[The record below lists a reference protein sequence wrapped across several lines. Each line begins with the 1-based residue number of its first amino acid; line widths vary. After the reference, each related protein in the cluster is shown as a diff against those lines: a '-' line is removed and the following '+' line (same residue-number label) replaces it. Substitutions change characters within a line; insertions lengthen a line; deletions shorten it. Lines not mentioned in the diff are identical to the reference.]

1 MYTKESSWNPDE
13 IIDTRKLQLF
23 CLKEFM
29 QALGYT
35 YVEYA
40 SDGSRF
46 ESVKPYNNKGRSVI
60 GVSKAINLYNNNS
73 VKCIFGK
80 PPAQLSIWSFDDYRV
95 AKAKASR
102 ILRAIKLQYCKQ
114 TKQIL
119 VQDHRVVFTLES
131 YKNLFLGKKYLE

>member
-1 MYTKESSWNPDE
+1 MNTKQSLWKDEE
-13 IIDTRKLQLF
+13 IIDTRKLQLY

-40 SDGSRF
+40 SHGARF
-46 ESVKPYNNKGRSVI
+46 ESVKLHNNKGRWVV

-80 PPAQLSIWSFDDYRV
+80 PPAQLSIWSFDDYTV

-102 ILRAIKLQYCKQ
+102 ILRVIKLQYCKK
-114 TKQIL
+114 THQII
-119 VQDHRVVFTLES
+119 VQDHRVQFTLES
-131 YKNLFLGKKYLE
+131 YSKLFLNNKHLG